1 MKTNNPTGHASR
13 AAILLAAG
21 VVPNVELAE
30 AAGLEI
36 GDGIVVDEMLL
47 TSDPSISALG
57 DCASFP
63 CVHGER
69 RVRLES
75 VQNANDQARSIAR
88 RLTGNPAPYTNLP
101 WFWSHQGP
109 ARLQIAGLSTGYE
122 ETVLRG
128 DPSADKFS
136 VFLYRKGRLIAVESV
151 NAPAD
156 HLAARRLLDKGITVP
171 PDVAADP
178 DADLKALAV

>member
-1 MKTNNPTGHASR
+1 MTLPVRRG
-13 AAILLAAG
+13 AAG
-21 VVPNVELAE
+21 AFLDIRLTPG
-30 AAGLEI
+30 AAQNRIEEI
-36 GDGIVVDEMLL
+36 FMDGDG
-47 TSDPSISALG
+47 
-57 DCASFP
+57 
-63 CVHGER
+63 

-75 VQNANDQARSIAR
+75 VQNANDQARAIAR
-88 RLTGNPAPYTNLP
+88 RLTDNPAPYTNLP

-109 ARLQIAGLSTGYE
+109 ARLQIAGLSAGYD

-136 VFLYRKGRLIAVESV
+136 VFLYRRGRLIAVESV

-156 HLAARRLLDKGITVP
+156 HLAARRLIEKGITVP

-178 DADLKALAV
+178 TSDLKALATQPA